1 MKKVYNLLT
10 LILLMAIAVP
20 FTARAATETYTFT
33 NGSWNANPDN
43 WTGTSVGFLAAQGL
57 QFTTNNASSYKTGT
71 SPTSYSNISSI
82 VVTYSTNDAK
92 GAGTIKVQVGSGNE
106 KTFSVTKPS
115 SGGKTDKNTT
125 FSFDP
130 AESGEVKL
138 SCICTANSVYIKS
151 ISITYDDGGSTPTA
165 PTITATAGGSSLSNG
180 GTTTALPTVAIS
192 FPSGSTNVYYN
203 VGTSASIA
211 DPTSDSNTGS
221 LTAAGNVNYTFT
233 AGNTYYIKARSY
245 NAQGYSE
252 TTTSFSFTYNLPSPP
267 SAPSITGVTDGETVS
282 SAPNL
287 SVSFP
292 SGADH
297 VYYTIGIGSQPSDP
311 TSETND
317 GSFTSAGTIPASTF
331 TTSGTYYVKVIAK
344 NAGGYSS
351 VSTISFTYN
360 KPANQ
365 WLYGD
370 TKTLWKE
377 SWDGLTAGSSSDQNA
392 PATCS
397 ISGAES
403 ITYAWSGATHYIISA
418 TLAGGT
424 TPELIFKGTWT
435 VTIPIPTAL
444 TLPAELTLTYRSNN
458 TNSSVSATGAT
469 LGTVSRDPDSGAGV
483 YTIPVTVAAGAT
495 EIIFTFTSS
504 SNTRLE
510 DFLLEASSSSTLDA
524 PVLSGITDGGT
535 ISSAT
540 DISVSFPTGA
550 THVYY
555 KVGTSSSL
563 ADPTEARHD
572 GDLTAAGTIPAS
584 TFSSDG
590 TYYVKAVAY
599 DGTNYSSIVTL
610 TFTIS
615 APVTGDSYTLLST
628 QAAFESAVTNG
639 DDIII
644 AAINNGTP
652 VVLGAFNTN
661 KFDPGDGTYAYDSGT
676 NTIIVSNAGT
686 AKVWTVEGNST
697 DGYTFKSGSNYL
709 NINTSSTSNNVSF
722 PTSSQDLVV
731 SISSGNAAIYPSDR
745 GNTSRQMYYY
755 TSSSKFGNYT
765 SSGSIGVGL
774 YAKASTTCAVPVV
787 SPDGGNFI
795 GTQAVTITSTTGST
809 IHYKVYKNN
818 PACDDSEAI
827 TQSGTLVSG
836 SSFTLTDA
844 TGNAAYY
851 VVAYASKSDLDDSAL
866 STPVMFSAGKPAT
879 PTVSPTTVTLNS
891 TTTYTFTTSTE
902 GATVYY
908 TTDGSDP
915 TTSNNAGSG
924 AGSVEVTLS
933 NSATVKAVAYLNGIY
948 SEILEK
954 NYTFTVG
961 APTFSPTAG
970 EFYTDYVDVTISS
983 ATSGATIYYTTD
995 GSEPTTSSDEYS
1007 TPVHITHTTTI
1018 KALAV
1023 FNGQSS
1029 TVTTGQFKKVK
1040 AIGAVT
1046 VWSEDWTGGTT
1057 ATSAEASAQPTS
1069 LVNGTGTVVYDYTD
1083 ASGSYLRADNYAT
1096 GTSPELFL
1104 KSADTW
1110 KVTVTLPA
1118 GTIGNLTLSYLSN
1131 NNKISV
1137 STSTSGATIG
1147 TAEASGNSYTYP
1159 ITLSTASNEIV
1170 LEFAASGNTRL
1181 DNINLTIVRPAVSDP
1196 EITPAGGT
1204 YNETQTVT
1212 INESDDD
1219 VTVYYTTDGT
1229 DPSAS
1234 KYTGSWSTTGGTYSQ
1249 TVNVSTTGTTIKA
1262 IAIDS
1267 EDNESDISEETYV
1280 LKVGEVKAS
1289 TGSGE
1294 FSNPFKLT
1302 LSQTPTSGATI
1313 YYTTDGTDPASSATR
1328 VEYTTPYLVDE
1339 TQTIKAVAVRDGFVN
1354 SEMITLEYVVL
1365 KCADPYFAL
1374 PGGDYVDATRTLIL
1388 CDTEQA
1394 EIYYT
1399 ITTDGTEPADPDKT
1413 STAYETGT
1421 YITLPVGT
1429 VKVKAVAYKGTDRC
1443 KNVVEATYNITQGD
1457 LRAVLIPGAGIY
1469 VQNQTVK
1476 IALRHQVGNAI
1487 VQYTITSDG
1496 TEPADPSGTSALT
1509 YDDATGIVLTPGTW
1523 KIRVYAIDEH
1533 TGTGSEATTHG
1544 TYTIGVQAPE
1554 FTPLDGSEIVYKG
1567 DQTVEIYSTTP
1578 GATIYYTL
1586 TSDTGSDPDELT
1598 APEDPTNAS
1607 PKYTDP
1613 IAVEAGKVYYFK
1625 AIAYAEG
1632 EVSGISEGKFKVTT
1646 AGTGLENIE
1655 AMHALT
1661 PDGNEHTMDNPMQ
1674 IIWISTYMNGTVSG
1688 KEYNEFA
1695 YVRDN
1700 SGYGQIYFHSPT
1712 NSAVTER
1719 YTNAKNFQ
1727 IGDWIAGGSTT
1738 GLITVWSN
1746 GFGNQIG
1753 TNNRKLS
1760 AWPDAPIGHT
1770 DILPERVT
1778 VDQINEGYD
1787 ANTGTIKED
1796 NLWGHYVHVKNLTIS
1811 GVDTY
1816 GNVVGSSSTN
1826 PRMMGI
1832 ATDPNGNQMVYYDS
1846 FYLHSIDA
1854 TAGNHTDWGRFGGD
1868 AVRKDNAYFN
1878 AIPGRT
1884 WDIIGLVGYYNGL
1897 DLSKFPSY
1905 FEIVPID
1912 FEYTDEPTIFPAG
1925 GEKTQPVIVK
1935 IDFENDVPYSDIE
1948 GSTIYYKTSDMEDY
1962 EIYSGP
1968 FDVNKTTTV
1977 WAYSSKPSKYGD
1989 ALQSV
1994 VREVTYTF
2002 SSIEKPVITP
2012 ATRTF
2017 QKDEAPLDVTIS
2029 CDTGN
2034 ATIWYTLDGTDP
2046 ATSETRLKY
2055 IPEVTELK
2063 ISETTTVRAIA
2074 TSGAMSSEEATPA
2087 YYTLVRNNG
2096 VEFELVTSAS
2106 QLIPGRAYVIV
2117 NRANNVALNITQ
2129 TEINRRAVAVTL
2141 VEDAGV
2147 QKVQVNDDVAIFTL
2161 GGSEGAYTFFTN
2173 TGDDAAA
2180 HGYLYTQTM
2189 TNTLLTRASVGS
2201 DGFAEA
2207 DITIDATTHDA
2218 SIEFGGANRYLYYY
2232 KRDNLFSTYN
2242 KSTQQP
2248 VALYWRA
2255 VTDLADI
2262 VNNGTV
2268 GEQYVVND
2276 DLVGVFVPQGDQ
2288 NVLYAKDF
2296 NKSRRPSVNEHG
2308 AKDYI
2313 GEVMG
2318 PGKPDVKLAADY
2330 DQSTWVKIVG
2340 LANPSSYE
2348 GKTIIGGTLVV
2359 TLTDKVNP
2367 TITKTNESSEPS
2379 IGEAVSYSRQT
2390 YIPASFMGEY
2400 MTAGHGIEYFFVV
2413 PKPQE
2418 YVRITAAVYD
2428 GTKFIVPE
2436 PSDDENKA
2444 ELTGGFDV
2452 DWTLMTP
2459 PSSLEAG
2466 NEYDLEGIVE
2476 AKTGGGAGA
2485 RRKAM
2490 SASSTLKL
2498 VPTNI
2503 QAGGV
2508 LTGIDGVSASRKA
2521 VRTRYYNISG
2531 MESDKP
2537 FQGVVNIIV
2546 VTYDDGSTFSRKVL
2560 F

>member
-1 MKKVYNLLT
+1 M
-10 LILLMAIAVP
+10 
-20 FTARAATETYTFT
+20 
-33 NGSWNANPDN
+33 
-43 WTGTSVGFLAAQGL
+43 
-57 QFTTNNASSYKTGT
+57 
-71 SPTSYSNISSI
+71 
-82 VVTYSTNDAK
+82 
-92 GAGTIKVQVGSGNE
+92 
-106 KTFSVTKPS
+106 
-115 SGGKTDKNTT
+115 
-125 FSFDP
+125 
-130 AESGEVKL
+130 
-138 SCICTANSVYIKS
+138 
-151 ISITYDDGGSTPTA
+151 
-165 PTITATAGGSSLSNG
+165 
-180 GTTTALPTVAIS
+180 
-192 FPSGSTNVYYN
+192 
-203 VGTSASIA
+203 
-211 DPTSDSNTGS
+211 
-221 LTAAGNVNYTFT
+221 
-233 AGNTYYIKARSY
+233 
-245 NAQGYSE
+245 
-252 TTTSFSFTYNLPSPP
+252 
-267 SAPSITGVTDGETVS
+267 
-282 SAPNL
+282 
-287 SVSFP
+287 
-292 SGADH
+292 
-297 VYYTIGIGSQPSDP
+297 
-311 TSETND
+311 
-317 GSFTSAGTIPASTF
+317 
-331 TTSGTYYVKVIAK
+331 
-344 NAGGYSS
+344 
-351 VSTISFTYN
+351 
-360 KPANQ
+360 
-365 WLYGD
+365 
-370 TKTLWKE
+370 
-377 SWDGLTAGSSSDQNA
+377 
-392 PATCS
+392 
-397 ISGAES
+397 
-403 ITYAWSGATHYIISA
+403 
-418 TLAGGT
+418 
-424 TPELIFKGTWT
+424 
-435 VTIPIPTAL
+435 
-444 TLPAELTLTYRSNN
+444 
-458 TNSSVSATGAT
+458 
-469 LGTVSRDPDSGAGV
+469 GTVSRDPSSGAGV

-504 SNTRLE
+504 ANTRLE

-535 ISSAT
+535 ISAAT

-555 KVGTSSSL
+555 NVGTSSSL
-563 ADPTEARHD
+563 ADPTAASHD
-572 GDLTAAGTIPAS
+572 GDLTAAGTISAS

-610 TFTIS
+610 SFTIS
-615 APVTGDSYTLLST
+615 TPVPVTGDEYTLLST
-628 QAAFESAVTNG
+628 QAAFESAVASG

-644 AAINNGTP
+644 AAINSGTP
-652 VVLGAFNTN
+652 VVLGEYNNN
-661 KFDPGDGTYAYDSGT
+661 KFDPANGTYAYDSGT

-686 AKVWTVEGNST
+686 EKVWTVEGNST

-709 NINTSSTSNNVSF
+709 NISSGSNTNVTFPTASSNLQVSIASGVASIKRASSDTRSLYYESNNIKFGYYANSNSNNV
-722 PTSSQDLVV
+722 V
-731 SISSGNAAIYPSDR
+731 
-745 GNTSRQMYYY
+745 
-755 TSSSKFGNYT
+755 
-765 SSGSIGVGL
+765 VGL

-787 SPDGGNFI
+787 SPDGGSFI
-795 GTQAVTITSTTGST
+795 GTQAVTISSTTGST
-809 IHYKVYKNN
+809 IHYTVYRNN
-818 PACDDSEAI
+818 AACDDDTAI
-827 TQSGTLVSG
+827 TQSGTMESG

-851 VVAYASKSDLDDSAL
+851 VVAYASKSDLDNSAL
-866 STPVMFSAGKPAT
+866 SSPVMFSAGKPAT
-879 PTVSPTTVTLNS
+879 PTVSPTTVTLTS
-891 TTTYTFTTSTE
+891 PTTYTFTTSTE

-954 NYTFTVG
+954 SYTFTVG

-983 ATSGATIYYTTD
+983 ATTGATIYYTTD
-995 GSEPTTSSDEYS
+995 GSEPTTSSDVYS
-1007 TPVHITHTTTI
+1007 TPIHITHTTTI

-1029 TVTTGQFKKVK
+1029 TVATGQFKKVK

-1046 VWSEDWTGGTT
+1046 VWSEDWTGGAT

-1181 DNINLTIVRPAVSDP
+1181 DNINLTSVRPAISDP
-1196 EITPAGGT
+1196 EITPEGGT

-1212 INESDDD
+1212 INEPDDD
-1219 VTVYYTTDGT
+1219 VTVYYTTDGS

-1234 KYTGSWSTTGGTYSQ
+1234 NYTGSWSTTGGTYSQ
-1249 TVNVSTTGTTIKA
+1249 TVNVTTTGTTIKA

-1267 EDNESDISEETYV
+1267 EDNESDISEATYV
-1280 LKVGEVKAS
+1280 LKVGDVKAS
-1289 TGSGE
+1289 SASGKY
-1294 FSNPFKLT
+1294 SNPFKLT
-1302 LSQTPTSGATI
+1302 LSQTATSGATI
-1313 YYTTDGTDPASSATR
+1313 YYTTDGSDPTTSATR
-1328 VEYTTPYLVDE
+1328 VAYTTSLLIDE

-1354 SEMITLEYVVL
+1354 SEILTVEYEVV
-1365 KCADPYFAL
+1365 KCADPYFSL

-1429 VKVKAVAYKGTDRC
+1429 VKIKAVAYKGADRC
-1443 KNVVEATYNITQGD
+1443 ENVVEATYNITQGD
-1457 LRAVLIPGAGIY
+1457 LRAALLPGSGTY
-1469 VQNQTVK
+1469 VQDQTVK
-1476 IALRHQVGNAI
+1476 IALRHQVGDAMI
-1487 VQYTITSDG
+1487 QYTISSDG
-1496 TEPADPSGTSALT
+1496 TEPADPSGASALT
-1509 YDDATGIVLTPGTW
+1509 YDDATGIALTKGNYI
-1523 KIRVYAIDEH
+1523 IRVYAIDEH
-1533 TGTGSEATTHG
+1533 TGTGSEATTRG

-1554 FTPLDGSEIVYKG
+1554 YTPVSGSSIVYKG
-1567 DQTVEIYSTTP
+1567 DQTVEIYSTTS
-1578 GATIYYTL
+1578 GATIYYEL
-1586 TSDTGSDPDELT
+1586 TSDTGSDPDALT
-1598 APEDPTNAS
+1598 APDDPTNTS
-1607 PKYTDP
+1607 NKYIGP
-1613 IAVEAGKVYYFK
+1613 IEVEAGKVYYFK

-1632 EVSGISEGKFKVTT
+1632 EASGISEGKFMVTT
-1646 AGTGLENIE
+1646 AGTGLANIE
-1655 AMHALT
+1655 EMHALT
-1661 PDGNEHTMDNPMQ
+1661 PDGNEYTMDNPMQ
-1674 IIWISTYMNGTVSG
+1674 IVWISTYMNGTVDG

-1712 NSAVTER
+1712 NSAVTSR

-1738 GLITVWSN
+1738 GLITVWTN

-1753 TNNRKLS
+1753 TNNRKLT

-1770 DILPERVT
+1770 EILPEEVT
-1778 VDQINEGYD
+1778 VQQINECYD
-1787 ANTGTIKED
+1787 TSTGTIKDD
-1796 NLWGHYVHVKNLTIS
+1796 NLWAHYVHVKNLTIS

-1816 GNVVGSSSTN
+1816 GNVIGSSSTN

-1832 ATDPNGNQMVYYDS
+1832 ATDPDGNQLVYYDS
-1846 FYLHSIDA
+1846 FYMHSIDA
-1854 TAGNHTDWGRFGGD
+1854 EAGEHTDWGRTGEA
-1868 AVRKDNAYFN
+1868 AVKKDDAYFN
-1878 AIPGRT
+1878 AIPSRT
-1884 WDIIGLVGYYNGL
+1884 WDIIGLVGYYNAL

-1912 FEYTDEPTIFPAG
+1912 FEFTDEPTIFPAG

-1935 IDFENDVPYSDIE
+1935 VDFDSNVPAADLE
-1948 GSTIYYKTSDMEDY
+1948 GVTIYYKTSDMEDY
-1962 EIYSGP
+1962 EVYEGP

-1977 WAYSSKPSKYGD
+1977 WTYSSKPSKYGD
-1989 ALQSV
+1989 ALTSPI
-1994 VREVTYTF
+1994 REVTYTF

-2017 QKDEAPLDVTIS
+2017 QKDEAPLDVTIT
-2029 CDTGN
+2029 CGTGS
-2034 ATIWYTLDGTDP
+2034 ATIWYTLDGSDP
-2046 ATSETRLKY
+2046 ATSETRQKY

-2117 NRANNVALNITQ
+2117 NRENSVALNTTQ
-2129 TEINRRAVAVTL
+2129 TELNRRAVAVTL

-2161 GGSEGAYTFFTN
+2161 GGSEGAYTFLTN

-2218 SIEFGGANRYLYYY
+2218 SIQFGGANRYLYYY

-2276 DLVGVFVPQGDQ
+2276 NIVGVIVPEGDPD
-2288 NVLYAKDF
+2288 VLYAKDLGLAR
-2296 NKSRRPSVNEHG
+2296 NPSINDKG

-2318 PGKPDVKLAADY
+2318 GTAAENY

-2340 LANPSSYE
+2340 LGEPGNYE
-2348 GKTIIGGTLVV
+2348 GKTIVGGTLVV

-2367 TITKTNESSEPS
+2367 TITKTSESSEPTV
-2379 IGEAVSYSRQT
+2379 GDAAAYDPMT
-2390 YIPASFMGEY
+2390 YVPASFMGEY
-2400 MTAGHGIEYFFVV
+2400 MTAGHNIEYFFVV
-2413 PKPQE
+2413 PKAQE
-2418 YVRITAAVYD
+2418 YVQITAAVYD
-2428 GTKFIVPE
+2428 GTHFFVPE
-2436 PSDDENKA
+2436 ESEDQNKA
-2444 ELTGGFDV
+2444 GLTGGFDV
-2452 DWTLMTP
+2452 DWTLLGGSA
-2459 PSSLEAG
+2459 PSSIQAG
-2466 NEYDLEGIVE
+2466 TEYDLKGIVE
-2476 AKTGGGAGA
+2476 AKTGGGSGA

-2490 SASSTLKL
+2490 SASSTML
-2498 VPTNI
+2498 VKPTEI
-2503 QAGGV
+2503 QTAGTI
-2508 LTGIDGVSASRKA
+2508 TGADGVESAKNV
-2521 VRTRYYNISG
+2521 VRTRYYNLNG
-2531 MESDKP
+2531 VESDRP
-2537 FQGVVNIIV
+2537 FEGVVNIMV
-2546 VTYDDGSTFSRKVL
+2546 VTYDDGSTLSRKIL
-2560 F
+2560 Y

>member
-20 FTARAATETYTFT
+20 LTARAAETTVTYTFT
-33 NGSWNANPDN
+33 SKFWADSQNAWTSDKAGNGFTSQGVQVT
-43 WTGTSVGFLAAQGL
+43 TGTTGAGA
-57 QFTTNNASSYKTGT
+57 TTKSSFSNVSNVTVRYCTNAS
-71 SPTSYSNISSI
+71 
-82 VVTYSTNDAK
+82 K
-92 GAGTIKVQVGSGNE
+92 GAGAIKVKVGSG
-106 KTFSVTKPS
+106 TQQSFSVTKPS
-115 SGGKTDKNTT
+115 SDGTTLKNA
-125 FSFDP
+125 SFDFSNETGNV
-130 AESGEVKL
+130 ALTVD
-138 SCICTANSVYIKS
+138 CTTNSIYIYS
-151 ISITYDDGGSTPTA
+151 VSITYDPDAGGSTPTA
-165 PTITATAGGSSLSNG
+165 PTISASDPATLAYDATSGSISYTVTNPVSGGAISASTTADWITNFNYSTGGQVSF
-180 GTTTALPTVAIS
+180 TTTA
-192 FPSGSTNVYYN
+192 
-203 VGTSASIA
+203 
-211 DPTSDSNTGS
+211 NTGS
-221 LTAAGNVNYTFT
+221 
-233 AGNTYYIKARSY
+233 
-245 NAQGYSE
+245 
-252 TTTSFSFTYNLPSPP
+252 
-267 SAPSITGVTDGETVS
+267 
-282 SAPNL
+282 
-287 SVSFP
+287 
-292 SGADH
+292 ADR
-297 VYYTIGIGSQPSDP
+297 
-311 TSETND
+311 
-317 GSFTSAGTIPASTF
+317 
-331 TTSGTYYVKVIAK
+331 
-344 NAGGYSS
+344 
-351 VSTISFTYN
+351 
-360 KPANQ
+360 
-365 WLYGD
+365 
-370 TKTLWKE
+370 
-377 SWDGLTAGSSSDQNA
+377 
-392 PATCS
+392 
-397 ISGAES
+397 
-403 ITYAWSGATHYIISA
+403 SA
-418 TLAGGT
+418 T
-424 TPELIFKGTWT
+424 
-435 VTIPIPTAL
+435 V
-444 TLPAELTLTYRSNN
+444 TLTYTYN
-458 TNSSVSATGAT
+458 TNETITKNVTVTQGHPTVDYAT
-469 LGTVSRDPDSGAGV
+469 LPFAFNSGSSAISSTNGLTQNGLGSDYSDTNARLKLDSTGDYVVLKINETPGTLTFYLKGNGFSGG
-483 YTIPVTVAAGAT
+483 
-495 EIIFTFTSS
+495 TFTLQESADGTSYSDVASYTSLSGTATQYTVTTLSS
-504 SNTRLE
+504 STRYIRWIYTSK
-510 DFLLEASSSSTLDA
+510 SSGNVGLGNITLAKRTATTLDA
-524 PVLSGITDGGT
+524 PTLSGITDGGT

-555 KVGTSSSL
+555 NVGTSSSL
-563 ADPTEARHD
+563 ADPTAASHD

-599 DGTNYSSIVTL
+599 DGTNYSSTVTL
-610 TFTIS
+610 SFTIS

-628 QAAFESAVTNG
+628 QTAFESAVTNG

-644 AAINNGTP
+644 AAINSGTP

-661 KFDPGDGTYAYDSGT
+661 KFEPGDGTYAYDSGT

-686 AKVWTVEGNST
+686 AKVWTVGGNST
-697 DGYTFKSGSNYL
+697 DGYTFMSGSNYL
-709 NINTSSTSNNVSF
+709 NINTASSSNNVSF
-722 PTSSQDLVV
+722 PTSSQALVV
-731 SISSGNAAIYPSDR
+731 SISSGNATIYPSDR
-745 GNTSRQMYYY
+745 ENTSRQLYYY

-787 SPDGGNFI
+787 SPTGGSFI

-809 IHYKVYKNN
+809 IHYTVYKNN

-827 TQSGTLVSG
+827 TQSGTMESG

-851 VVAYASKSDLDDSAL
+851 VVAYASKSDLDNSAL
-866 STPVMFSAGKPAT
+866 SSPVMFSAGKPAT

-933 NSATVKAVAYLNGIY
+933 NSAPVKAVAYLNGIY

-1007 TPVHITHTTTI
+1007 NPIHITHTTTI

-1159 ITLSTASNEIV
+1159 ITLSTASYEIV

-1181 DNINLTIVRPAVSDP
+1181 DNINLTSVRPAVSDP

-1219 VTVYYTTDGT
+1219 VTVYYTTDGSE
-1229 DPSAS
+1229 PSAS
-1234 KYTGSWSTTGGTYSQ
+1234 NYTGSWSTTGGVYSQ
-1249 TVNVSTTGTTIKA
+1249 TVNVTTTGTTIKA

-1302 LSQTPTSGATI
+1302 LSQTATSGATI

-1328 VEYTTPYLVDE
+1328 VEYTGPFIVEE
-1339 TQTIKAVAVRDGFVN
+1339 TETVKAVAIRDGFVN
-1354 SEMITLEYVVL
+1354 SEMITLEYEVL

-1399 ITTDGTEPADPDKT
+1399 MTTDGTEPADPDKT

-1429 VKVKAVAYKGTDRC
+1429 VKVKAVAYKGADRC
-1443 KNVVEATYNITQGD
+1443 KNVVEATYNITQGN

-1487 VQYTITSDG
+1487 INYTITSDG
-1496 TEPADPSGTSALT
+1496 TEPADPSGASALT

-1533 TGTGSEATTHG
+1533 TGTTGSEATTHG

-1586 TSDTGSDPDELT
+1586 TSDTGSDPDALT

-1607 PKYTDP
+1607 YKYTDP

-1655 AMHALT
+1655 AMQALT

-1770 DILPERVT
+1770 DILPEIVT

-1787 ANTGTIKED
+1787 ANAGTIKED

-1816 GNVVGSSSTN
+1816 GNVIGSTSTN

-1832 ATDPNGNQMVYYDS
+1832 ATDPNGHQMVYYDS

-1868 AVRKDNAYFN
+1868 AVRKDNNYFN

-1948 GSTIYYKTSDMEDY
+1948 GTTIYYKTSDMEDY

-1989 ALQSV
+1989 ALKSV

-2017 QKDEAPLDVTIS
+2017 QKDEAPLDVTITCETAS
-2029 CDTGN
+2029 
-2034 ATIWYTLDGTDP
+2034 ATIWYTLDGSDP
-2046 ATSETRLKY
+2046 ATSETRQKY

-2117 NRANNVALNITQ
+2117 NRANSVALNTTQ
-2129 TEINRRAVAVTL
+2129 TDINRRAVAVTL
-2141 VEDAGV
+2141 VDGGN
-2147 QKVQVNDDVAIFTL
+2147 KVQVNDDVAIFTL
-2161 GGSEGAYTFFTN
+2161 GGSEGAYTFLTN

-2189 TNTLLTRASVGS
+2189 TNTLLTRAAVGS

-2268 GEQYVVND
+2268 GEQYVIHD
-2276 DLVGVFVPQGDQ
+2276 DLVGVFVPANTD
-2288 NVLYAKDF
+2288 VLYAKDF

-2318 PGKPDVKLAADY
+2318 GTQAADY

-2340 LANPSSYE
+2340 LADPSSYE

-2367 TITKTNESSEPS
+2367 TITKTTESSEPS
-2379 IGEAVSYSRQT
+2379 VGEAVSFSHQT
-2390 YIPASFMGEY
+2390 YVPASFMGEY

-2418 YVRITAAVYD
+2418 YVQITAAVYD

-2436 PSDDENKA
+2436 SSDDENKA

-2503 QAGGV
+2503 QAAGV
-2508 LTGIDGVSASRKA
+2508 ITGIDGVSASRKA